1 MLWIATIVWL
11 VLLGICL
18 PAVYRVMAGKA
29 LEHDILG
36 FSFAWV
42 AVVMLGFS
50 SRWIFASDSMLL
62 LDVMRG
68 AGCLLAIFL
77 GVVSRFYKKWG

>member
-1 MLWIATIVWL
+1 MLWIATFVWAALL
-11 VLLGICL
+11 VACF
-18 PAVYRVMAGKA
+18 PAVYRVMTGKA
-29 LEHDILG
+29 HEHDILG

-50 SRWIFASDSMLL
+50 SRWIFASDSIVL

-68 AGCLLAIFL
+68 AGCLLAVFL
-77 GVVSRFYKKWG
+77 YVVSRFYKKWG